1 MNRLRGI
8 VATIAA
14 AAVEEDVRAAA
25 RALAGTVPRPA
36 RGVAAGLD
44 VLIEEG
50 FRPIAGRKIGLVTN
64 ATGRARDGRPAVE
77 VLTAAKGGPPR
88 ARVERWTHRL
98 LFEVRANRAR
108 LSILL
113 CGDRRM
119 QTLNRRFRRVDS
131 PTDVLSFP
139 AFDASESRA
148 AARRGAF
155 LGDLVIDVPYA
166 ARQARRRGH
175 PVGREV
181 QILLA
186 HGLLHLLGYDH
197 ETDGGTMFRLQRRI
211 LLSAFGEGPDG
222 AS

>member
-1 MNRLRGI
+1 
-8 VATIAA
+8 VAT
-14 AAVEEDVRAAA
+14 
-25 RALAGTVPRPA
+25 
-36 RGVAAGLD
+36 
-44 VLIEEG
+44 
-50 FRPIAGRKIGLVTN
+50 
-64 ATGRARDGRPAVE
+64 
-77 VLTAAKGGPPR
+77 
-88 ARVERWTHRL
+88 WTRRL
-98 LFEVRANRAR
+98 LFEARAKRAR
-108 LSILL
+108 VSILL
-113 CGDRRM
+113 CGDTRM
-119 QTLNRRFRRVDS
+119 RGLNKTWRKGNR

-139 AFDASESRA
+139 CFEAAESRT

-166 ARQARRRGH
+166 VRQARRRGH

-222 AS
+222 VP